1 MKEIHGTQ
9 VVEDILGRKIIVSAG
24 KGLTNLEDLNW
35 LEKTVLKK
43 VSTWKETGWAYIADC
58 TEMQPVGPKESA
70 FLIEMT
76 KAFVEAGCKAFGFAE
91 GKSIMLKAQT
101 KTNTKFSKTGITEGH
116 FSTVEEALDWLKKD
130 LHF

>member
-76 KAFVEAGCKAFGFAE
+76 KTFVEAGCKAFGFAE